1 MAQPAKLNFLL
12 FQSRFGPCRN
22 RTAHKHGVEA
32 PVRGIED
39 TGLVWVGEHDHE
51 TASCPG
57 GTLIFF
63 SLVTP

>member
-1 MAQPAKLNFLL
+1 M
-12 FQSRFGPCRN
+12 
-22 RTAHKHGVEA
+22 HKHGVEA